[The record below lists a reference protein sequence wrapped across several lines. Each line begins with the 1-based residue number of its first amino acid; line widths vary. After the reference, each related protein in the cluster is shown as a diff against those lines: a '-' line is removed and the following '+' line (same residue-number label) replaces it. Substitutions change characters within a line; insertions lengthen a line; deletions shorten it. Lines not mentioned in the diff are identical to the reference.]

1 MTENTDTYRDHIATV
16 DQRGKRIWLYPKK
29 PQGAYTRARE
39 IVSMLLLLFFFAAPF
54 IKINQQ
60 PLLLF
65 NIPDRKFAI
74 FGMIFWPQDIYL
86 FVITTILLIIFIV
99 LFTVVF
105 GRLWC
110 GWACPQTVFME
121 MVFRKIEYR
130 IEGDAHQQKKLNQ
143 SRWTARKIFKKTIKH
158 LIFYAISFVIGNTF
172 LAYIIGIAPLIKII
186 TDPPAEHLPGLLAM
200 ILFSAVF
207 YWVFAFFRE
216 QVCTMVCPYGRLQSV
231 LLDRDSIV
239 VSYDFKRGEPRGKFS
254 RTQLRGNLGDCI
266 DCRQCLDVCPTGID
280 IRNGTQLECINC
292 TACMD
297 ACNAIMKKINFP
309 AGLIRYASYNDLVQ
323 GAKLKLTPRLKGY
336 SIVLMVLLICNVV
349 LLVGRNAFE
358 ITIMRVPGSLYQETA
373 DGNIT
378 NLYNLKI
385 INKSSTDKPI
395 TVKLKSPSGELKII
409 GGELW
414 SRQNKLIETVLL
426 LEINRKV
433 IKFNPTPV
441 YIDIF
446 ADNQQIKEIRTS
458 FIAPEIK
465 SVK

>member
-1 MTENTDTYRDHIATV
+1 MTKNTDNYRDHVSTV
-16 DQRGKRIWLYPKK
+16 DQRGKRVWLYPKK
-29 PQGAYTRARE
+29 PQGVYTRARE
-39 IVSMLLLLFFFAAPF
+39 IVSMVLLLFFFSAPF
-54 IKINQQ
+54 IKINEQ

-65 NIPDRKFAI
+65 NILERKFTI
-74 FGMIFWPQDIYL
+74 FGLVFWPQDFYL

-130 IEGDAHQQKKLNQ
+130 IEGDAHQQKRLNQ
-143 SRWTARKIFKKTIKH
+143 SPWTARKIYKKTIKH
-158 LIFYAISFVIGNTF
+158 IIFYTISFVIGNTF
-172 LAYIIGIAPLIKII
+172 LAYIIGLDPLIKIV
-186 TDPPAEHLPGLLAM
+186 TDPPSEHMFGLLAM

-207 YWVFAFFRE
+207 YWIFAFFRE

-239 VSYDFKRGEPRGKFS
+239 VSYDFKRGEPRGRFS
-254 RTQLRGNLGDCI
+254 RSQSRGNLGDCI
-266 DCRQCLDVCPTGID
+266 ECRQCVDVCPTGID

-297 ACNAIMKKINFP
+297 ACNAVMKKVNFP
-309 AGLIRYASYNDLVQ
+309 AGLIRYASYNGIVQ
-323 GAKLKLTPRLKGY
+323 GSKLKLTPRITGY
-336 SIVLMVLLICNVV
+336 SLVLILLLVFNIV
-349 LLVGRNAFE
+349 LLVKRSPFE
-358 ITIMRVPGSLYQETA
+358 ITIMRVPGALYQETA

-395 TVKLKSPSGELKII
+395 TVKLKSPPGELKII

-414 SRQNKLIETVLL
+414 SRQNELIETVLL
-426 LEINRKV
+426 VKIDRSLIN
-433 IKFNPTPV
+433 FNHTPV

-458 FIAPEIK
+458 FIGPEIK